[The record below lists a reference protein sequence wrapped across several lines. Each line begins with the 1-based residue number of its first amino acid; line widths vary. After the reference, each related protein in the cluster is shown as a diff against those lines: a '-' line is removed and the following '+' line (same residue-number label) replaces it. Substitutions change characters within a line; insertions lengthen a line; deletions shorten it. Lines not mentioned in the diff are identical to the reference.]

1 MFPSEN
7 GWVRFARGKKLNIGD
22 RLREERNRLGL
33 TQQDGAKAAGVGYT
47 TYMAYEAGRSF
58 PNAEA
63 LNLLHAVGF
72 DVLYV
77 VTGVR
82 NGSALSNEDSS
93 LLADLNQVD
102 EKGRAL
108 VRSLLDT
115 YKRLS

>member
-1 MFPSEN
+1 MIQ
-7 GWVRFARGKKLNIGD
+7 AD
-22 RLREERNRLGL
+22 A
-33 TQQDGAKAAGVGYT
+33 AKAGGLGYT
-47 TYMAYEAGRSF
+47 TYLGYEKGDRF
-58 PNAEA
+58 PGADA
-63 LNLLHAVGF
+63 LEKWHACGF

-82 NGSALSNEDSS
+82 NGSALSNEDSN

>member
-1 MFPSEN
+1 MGGAAVS
-7 GWVRFARGKKLNIGD
+7 IGD

-33 TQQDGAKAAGVGYT
+33 IQQDAQKIAGVSYV
-47 TYMAYEAGRSF
+47 TYLAYEQGKSF
-58 PNAEA
+58 PNAET
-63 LNLLHAVGF
+63 LNSLHSAGF

-82 NGSALSNEDSS
+82 NGAALSNEDSS

-108 VRSLLDT
+108 VRGLLDT